1 MKIKALEYA
10 EVDQLY
16 HLHLQAYL
24 NMAAQAE
31 KKSGSKIKKV
41 FDTFQKFFDY
51 DEALEGLSGEK
62 RTKKKSILDRVSEFM
77 KNKEEKRK
85 GELDEHKE
93 VHIWQKA

>member
-24 NMAAQAE
+24 NMTAQAE

-51 DEALEGLSGEK
+51 DAALEELSNEK
-62 RTKKKSILDRVSEFM
+62 NTKKKSILDRVSEFM
-77 KNKEEKRK
+77 KKKDEKEEK
-85 GELDEHKE
+85 EN
-93 VHIWQKA
+93 

>member
-24 NMAAQAE
+24 NMTAQAE

-51 DEALEGLSGEK
+51 DAALEELSNEK
-62 RTKKKSILDRVSEFM
+62 NTKNTKKKSILDRVSEFM
-77 KNKEEKRK
+77 KKKDEKEEK
-85 GELDEHKE
+85 EN
-93 VHIWQKA
+93 